1 MSDQKLIRDGERWQ
15 AFAATVRPSDV
26 RSVACASC
34 ECAGAEPVNY
44 VDPRTARVEPW
55 YVTGDV
61 RVFVFVCN
69 ECAAAG
75 DEYDARNQDETKRY
89 CEECNYEL
97 DDAYK
102 DSETLCGACVNVA
115 ESVARD
121 YVDGHGFTLL
131 GAYWL
136 HCGEPVRG
144 SVAGDSFAECRVCDA
159 VIEWSELTGV
169 ES

>member
-1 MSDQKLIRDGERWQ
+1 MSDQELMRDGERWQ
-15 AFAATVRPSDV
+15 AFAATARPSDV
-26 RSVACASC
+26 RSVPCTSC
-34 ECAGAEPVNY
+34 ECVNADPVNY

-55 YVTGDV
+55 HVTGDV

-75 DEYDARNQDETKRY
+75 DEYD
-89 CEECNYEL
+89 
-97 DDAYK
+97 
-102 DSETLCGACVNVA
+102 
-115 ESVARD
+115 ARD